1 MSFQLD
7 PFQLQAIEWIEK
19 EHSLLVSA
27 PTGSGKTLIA
37 EKAVEKALSRGEQ
50 VIYTAPIKALSNQK
64 FRDFQERFGKETVG
78 ILTGD
83 VSINREAPL
92 LIMTTEIYRNS
103 LFEDSER
110 IQKIGWVIF
119 DEVHYLDDAQRGTV
133 WEEAL
138 LFTPPEVR
146 ILALSATIPNVQEL
160 AEWIR
165 QIHQRPIAVI
175 EETHRPVPL
184 HFLFQC
190 QGKILTNTKSLR
202 KEGYLQRD
210 NWQLSMRERRR
221 GFQPPRARPNRLH
234 DILKHLINGDQLP
247 AIYFAFGRK
256 RTATLAWEVAH
267 FDLLREAE
275 RREVRSLY
283 DALLARYDLAGDK
296 TAEEIRPLI
305 EQGIAYHHAGMLPT
319 LKEVIERLFTSRLIK
334 LIFTTETFALG
345 INMPARSVV
354 FDELEKFYGTGFKP
368 LTTRDFFQ
376 MAGRAGRRGMDPEG
390 FVYCRIHP
398 NDIPFPEVER
408 ILYGKP
414 EPVRSQLNAT
424 YATLLN
430 LYRTLGHRLLEIYP
444 RSFHFFQSSK
454 RKREEGLELLK
465 NKLALLQEMGY
476 ITDAGTTGTQ
486 GTSNSPSKNSTVNW
500 TSPGNPLSKENRC
513 QGTLTVKGEFAASI
527 FGFELLLTEM
537 YTDGALEQLDEA
549 KLNVFLAG
557 LIFEP
562 RKNDEA
568 PRLGKDHGELLK
580 MTQHY
585 HRMVFKWES
594 NFRVTPHTKPPYF
607 HLARPIEAWTQGKD
621 FEKICQLT
629 SEDEGS
635 LVRYIRMV
643 IQLLR
648 EIANAPHASEGLKA
662 KARRARAMIDRDVVD
677 AEKQLRI

>member
-7 PFQLQAIEWIEK
+7 PFQIEAIEWIEK

-37 EKAVEKALSRGEQ
+37 EKAVEKALARGER

-64 FRDFQERFGKETVG
+64 FRDFQERFGKDTVG

-83 VSINREAPL
+83 VSINAEAPL
-92 LIMTTEIYRNS
+92 LIMTTEIYRNC
-103 LFEDSER
+103 LFENTDR

-119 DEVHYLDDAQRGTV
+119 DEVHYLDDPQRGTV

-138 LFTPPEVR
+138 LFTPPEIR

-160 AEWIR
+160 AAWIR

-175 EETHRPVPL
+175 EEAHRPVPL

-221 GFQPPRARPNRLH
+221 GWQPPRARPNRLH
-234 DILKHLINGDQLP
+234 DMITHLINQDQLP

-267 FDLLREAE
+267 FDLMRNAE
-275 RREVRSLY
+275 RREVRALY
-283 DALLARYDLAGDK
+283 DELLARYDLTGDK
-296 TAEEIRPLI
+296 TAEEIRPLV

-345 INMPARSVV
+345 INMPARTVV
-354 FDELEKFYGTGFKP
+354 FDELEKFYGTGFKA

-398 NDIPFPEVER
+398 NDIAFPEVER

-430 LYRTLGHRLLEIYP
+430 LYKMLGHKLLEIYP

-454 RKREEGLELLK
+454 RKRDEGLDLLK

-476 ITDAGTTGTQ
+476 ITDQGTTDTQ
-486 GTSNSPSKNSTVNW
+486 GV
-500 TSPGNPLSKENRC
+500 
-513 QGTLTVKGEFAASI
+513 LTVKGEFAASI

-585 HRMVFKWES
+585 HRMIFKWES

-621 FEKICQLT
+621 FEKVCQMT

-648 EIANAPHASEGLKA
+648 EIANSPHASEGLKA
-662 KARRARAMIDRDVVD
+662 KARRARALIDRDVVD
-677 AEKQLRI
+677 AEKQLRV

>member
-7 PFQLQAIEWIEK
+7 PFQLKAVEWIEK
-19 EHSLLVSA
+19 EHSLFVSA
-27 PTGSGKTLIA
+27 PTGSGKTFIA
-37 EKAVEKALSRGEQ
+37 ETAIEKALSRGEQ

-64 FRDFQERFGKETVG
+64 FRDFQEHFGKNNVG

-83 VSINREAPL
+83 VSINTEAPI

-103 LFEDSER
+103 LFENAER

-119 DEVHYLDDAQRGTV
+119 DEVHYLDDAERGTV

-138 LFTPPEVR
+138 LFTPMEIR

-160 AEWIR
+160 ASWI
-165 QIHQRPIAVI
+165 QSVHQRPIAVI

-190 QGKILTNTKSLR
+190 QNKIFTNTKSLR

-210 NWQLSMRERRR
+210 NWQLTQREKRR
-221 GFQPPRARPNRLH
+221 GFRPPRARPNRL
-234 DILKHLINGDQLP
+234 DTLINDLINRDQLP

-256 RTATLAWEVAH
+256 RTVQLAWEMAH
-267 FDLLREAE
+267 FDFLREKE
-275 RREVRSLY
+275 RLEICSLF
-283 DALLARYDLAGDK
+283 DELLQRYDLTGEK
-296 TAEEIRPLI
+296 SAEEMRPLI

-319 LKEVIERLFTSRLIK
+319 LKEIIERLFTSRLIK

-345 INMPARSVV
+345 INMPARTVI
-354 FDELEKFYGTGFKP
+354 FDELEKFYGTGFRA

-376 MAGRAGRRGMDPEG
+376 MAGRAGRRGIDQEG

-398 NDIPFPEVER
+398 NDISFSEVER

-414 EPVRSQLNAT
+414 EPVLSQLNAT

-430 LYRTLGHRLLEIYP
+430 LYRMLGHKLLEIYP
-444 RSFHFFQSSK
+444 RSFHYFQSSK

-465 NKLALLQEMGY
+465 NKIALLQEMGY
-476 ITDAGTTGTQ
+476 LTDQ
-486 GTSNSPSKNSTVNW
+486 G
-500 TSPGNPLSKENRC
+500 
-513 QGTLTVKGEFAASI
+513 LTIKGEFAASI

-537 YTDGALEQLDEA
+537 YTDGALEKLDEP
-549 KLNVFLAG
+549 KLNIFLAG

-562 RKNDEA
+562 RKGDEP
-568 PRLGKDHGELLK
+568 PRLGKDHEELLK
-580 MTQHY
+580 LTQHY
-585 HRMVFKWES
+585 HRMIHKWES
-594 NFRVTPHTKPPYF
+594 NFRISPPTKQPYF
-607 HLARPIEAWTQGKD
+607 HLARAVEAWTHGQSFD
-621 FEKICQLT
+621 KICQLT
-629 SEDEGS
+629 PEDEGS
-635 LVRYIRMV
+635 LVRYMRMV

-648 EIANAPHASEGLKA
+648 EIAHAPHASESLKNKA
-662 KARRARAMIDRDVVD
+662 KHARELIDRDVVD